1 MIETKSVEL
10 AKQLIK
16 KEKRPIIIK
25 AQDDH
30 FNRKLLEYGNF
41 DVLISIEKSGKR
53 KSLRQIDSGFNH
65 VLAAI
70 AKKNGVRIGID
81 ILDINR
87 LKKEDKIDRLARIM
101 QNVKICRKFE
111 VPLYLINYNNK
122 RDAFSFV
129 LSLGASTKQAKESI
143 SF

>member
-1 MIETKSVEL
+1 MIETKSIEL

-16 KEKRPIIIK
+16 KERKPVIIK
-25 AQDDH
+25 AQDDN

-41 DVLISIEKSGKR
+41 DILLSIENGER
-53 KSLRQIDSGFNH
+53 RRNLRQIDSGFNH

-70 AKKNGVRIGID
+70 AQKKGVKIGID
-81 ILDINR
+81 VSEIAR
-87 LKKEDKIDRLARIM
+87 LEDEEKAERIARIM
-101 QNVKICRKFE
+101 QNVKICRKFN
-111 VPLYLINYNNK
+111 VSLCAINYK
-122 RDAFSFV
+122 DKKGAFSFI